1 MNVRFRGALSAL
13 LATAV
18 LGGVAQA
25 QTPAPRAAT
34 PVPSAPAPPAAKKS
48 EPAAPP
54 SADAVREGKALLGR
68 FVEGLGGA
76 DKVRNIHDVWTRG
89 LVTAKT
95 AEGDMSMDVQT
106 TMVFPDR
113 IAQQVDAPFGR
124 MVMVATP
131 SGAFLVGPNGA
142 QDLPAPMRDEL
153 LRQVRRVP
161 LLVAQR
167 ADDPSL
173 VVSAAGTEKIGGV
186 DAKIL
191 DVSLDG
197 ALVRWY
203 LDPTTF
209 RIIRSTHT
217 SAGPQGEARIV
228 SEYSDYRMVDGY
240 PVAFHLEVATNGD
253 KDQVL
258 SLEEC
263 KINPGVD
270 AKVFEKPILPTQAP
284 TGPAAAAPTTPA
296 PSKPTPK
303 KP

>member
-1 MNVRFRGALSAL
+1 MTVRIPAAFFVLAFVAGGAAD
-13 LATAV
+13 
-18 LGGVAQA
+18 A
-25 QTPAPRAAT
+25 QTPPPPAAAPQTKAA
-34 PVPSAPAPPAAKKS
+34 PSEKAEKKAEPTPAPPS
-48 EPAAPP
+48 PE
-54 SADAVREGKALLGR
+54 AVREGKALLAK
-68 FVEGLGGA
+68 FVESLGGA
-76 DKVRNIHDVWTRG
+76 ERVRKIHDVWTRG

-95 AEGDMSMDVQT
+95 SQGDMSMDVQT

-113 IAQQVDAPFGR
+113 ISQQVDAPFGR
-124 MVMVATP
+124 MVMVATA
-131 SGAFLVGPNGA
+131 SNAFLIGPNA
-142 QDLPAPMRDEL
+142 VQDLPPAMRDEL

-173 VVSAAGTEKIGGV
+173 VVSAAGTEKVGDV
-186 DAKIL
+186 EAKIL

-203 LDPTTF
+203 LDPSTS
-209 RIIRSTHT
+209 RILRSTHT

-228 SEYSDYRMVDGY
+228 SEYSDYRTVDGY
-240 PVAFHLEVATNGD
+240 PVAFHLEVATNGE

-270 AKVFEKPILPTQAP
+270 AKIFEKPIFP
-284 TGPAAAAPTTPA
+284 TPA
-296 PSKPTPK
+296 PTAPAPAPTPK
-303 KP
+303 NS